1 MKISDQFLWGGAT
14 AANQYEGGYLAD
26 GKGLSIADVEMGGN
40 IDHPREIH
48 ESVHPHTYYPSHEG
62 TGFYDHYKEDI
73 ALFAQMGFKV
83 FRMSIAWSRIYPTG
97 EENEPN
103 EEGLKFY
110 DDVFDECLKYGIEPL
125 VTLHHFD
132 MPYLLVEKYQGFLNR
147 KVIDLF
153 VKYATTVFER
163 YKNKVKYWLTFNEIN
178 FACIPMGNL
187 EVLGI
192 YHEKTKDY
200 TEPYDNLQDRYQAL
214 HHVFL
219 ASAKAVRIGHKIN
232 KNFKIGCM
240 IAHVTLYPYSCHP
253 QDMLLAQKTD
263 HLFNDFC
270 GDVQVRG
277 YYPYYIKEYFK
288 ENKIHIIKEENDD
301 VLLKKGCV
309 DFYSFSYYMSNCI
322 SCQEG
327 LETSMGNLLGGVTN
341 PYLKSSEWGWQ
352 IDPEGLRYTL
362 NKLYDRYQIPLMIVE
377 NGIGAVDVKDAN
389 NLIHDTYRVEYIKKH
404 IEQMKRAVDDGV
416 DLKGYMM
423 WSPIDII
430 SSSTGEMK
438 KRYGLIYID
447 RDDYGNGDFSR
458 YPKDSFYWYKK
469 VIDTNGEIL

>member
-1 MKISDQFLWGGAT
+1 MLNKDFLWGGST
-14 AANQYEGGYLAD
+14 AANQIEGGYD
-26 GKGLSIADVEMGGN
+26 EGNKGDCISDHLTGGTLETRRCFTKR
-40 IDHPREIH
+40 IDPQKN
-48 ESVHPHTYYPSHEG
+48 YPSHEAVD
-62 TGFYDHYKEDI
+62 FYHHYKEDI

-219 ASAKAVRIGHKIN
+219 ASAKAVRVGHKIN

-277 YYPYYIKEYFK
+277 YILTTSK
-288 ENKIHIIKEENDD
+288 NI
-301 VLLKKGCV
+301 LKKIK
-309 DFYSFSYYMSNCI
+309 FI
-322 SCQEG
+322 
-327 LETSMGNLLGGVTN
+327 LL
-341 PYLKSSEWGWQ
+341 
-352 IDPEGLRYTL
+352 R
-362 NKLYDRYQIPLMIVE
+362 
-377 NGIGAVDVKDAN
+377 
-389 NLIHDTYRVEYIKKH
+389 KK
-404 IEQMKRAVDDGV
+404 MT
-416 DLKGYMM
+416 MC
-423 WSPIDII
+423 
-430 SSSTGEMK
+430 
-438 KRYGLIYID
+438 
-447 RDDYGNGDFSR
+447 F
-458 YPKDSFYWYKK
+458 
-469 VIDTNGEIL
+469 